1 MSIPASSSDVVVL
14 GLARVKL
21 LVWKPLMDDMGDK
34 LPYGVSESEEPRL
47 SEPTPDNTDFGDW
60 FS

>member
-1 MSIPASSSDVVVL
+1 MSIPASSDVVL
-14 GLARVKL
+14 GSARVKL
-21 LVWKPLMDDMGDK
+21 LVWMPLMDDMGDK